1 MSDKSSNFKKEVSL
15 FGLTMIAVGSS
26 IGSGIF
32 KTPSEIANFLPSEG
46 LMLSVWVVGG
56 LISLCGAFT
65 FAEISAQ
72 YPKAGGFYIFLKEAF
87 GNLPAFLYGW
97 SMLLVIN
104 TGSLAALSLVFSSY
118 LNSLIPISDSTQLI
132 FSVLAIVLLTIMN
145 VFGVKFGSIFA
156 NIFTLAK
163 LTGILL
169 VIFIG
174 FWYVG
179 EHLNL
184 LNFEYKPQTEK
195 VSLISAFG
203 LALIGVTFSY
213 GGYQHATFIA
223 AEVKN
228 AQKILPK
235 AMLFGILIVCVSYL
249 IINIAYLK
257 LLPISNIASSTSVAA
272 DAINQVWVFGSKFIS
287 FLIVLSVLG
296 TIGIY
301 ILTAPRIYFAMSDDK
316 LFFSK
321 FSEIH
326 SKYKTPH
333 WAIIFQSVWTIVL
346 LIFWKTFSNLITF
359 VVFVDALFFLLT
371 AATIFIF
378 RKRNKELPFKTIGY
392 PVVPIVFIAIELFI
406 LINTLVNRPFEA
418 IAGLI
423 FLGLG
428 TVFYYLYKFVNH

>member
-1 MSDKSSNFKKEVSL
+1 MSHKTTSFKKEVSL

-56 LISLCGAFT
+56 IISLCGALT
-65 FAEISAQ
+65 FAEISSQ
-72 YPKAGGFYIFLKEAF
+72 YPRAGGFYIFLKEAF
-87 GNLPAFLYGW
+87 GKLPAFLYGW

-118 LNSLIPISDSTQLI
+118 INSLIPISETTQI
-132 FSVLAIVLLTIMN
+132 FFSILSIILLTIMN

-156 NIFTLAK
+156 NIFTFAK
-163 LTGILL
+163 LMGILL
-169 VIFIG
+169 VIIIG
-174 FWYVG
+174 FGYVG
-179 EHLNL
+179 QEFNL
-184 LNFEYKPQTEK
+184 LNFTYQPKTES

-249 IINIAYLK
+249 IINISYLK
-257 LLPISNIASSTSVAA
+257 LLPITQIANSTSVAA
-272 DAINQVWVFGSKFIS
+272 DAISRVWFFGSKFIS

-301 ILTAPRIYFAMSDDK
+301 ILTAPRIYFAMSDDN

-326 SKYKTPH
+326 PRFKTPH
-333 WAIIFQSVWTIVL
+333 WAIIFQSIWTIIL
-346 LIFWKTFSNLITF
+346 LVFWKTFSNLITF

-371 AATIFIF
+371 ATTIFIF
-378 RKRNKELPFKTIGY
+378 RRRNHNLPFKTVGY
-392 PVVPIVFIAIELFI
+392 PIVPIIFIAIELFI
-406 LINTLVNRPFEA
+406 LINTLINRPFEA

-423 FLGLG
+423 FLALG
-428 TVFYYLYKFVNH
+428 TAFFYLYKFVNH